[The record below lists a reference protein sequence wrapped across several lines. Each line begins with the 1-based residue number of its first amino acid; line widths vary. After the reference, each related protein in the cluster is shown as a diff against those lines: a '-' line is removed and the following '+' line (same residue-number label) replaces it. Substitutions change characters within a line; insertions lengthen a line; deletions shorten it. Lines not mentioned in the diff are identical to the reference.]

1 MPAIQPDLLFYGAPA
16 TITVDGTEVGATFD
30 PPTVLIEYETN
41 ADKTRP
47 QGGRM
52 RIVKGLLFVR
62 TATCKVRFR
71 VNEFTAEKLG
81 WAMPGSTSSVAGSTT
96 TIQPVAGRVPSTAYK
111 NVVMTGVG
119 LDGLPLVVELDDA
132 ISIINTEMPFSD
144 DDWSGFA
151 VEMEATGDPTDIEAL
166 PWRIKIG

>member
-16 TITVDGTEVGATFD
+16 TITVDGTEVGATFEG
-30 PPTVLIEYETN
+30 TSIQISYETN

-47 QGGRM
+47 QGGRT
-52 RIVKGLLFVR
+52 RIVKGLLFVKS
-62 TATCKVRFR
+62 ATCKVRFR

-111 NVVMTGVG
+111 NVVVSGVG

-132 ISIINTEMPFSD
+132 ISVIDTDFPFND

-151 VEMEATGDPTDIEAL
+151 LEMEATGDPADIEAI
-166 PWRIKIG
+166 PWRVKIG